1 MGSFEERAEDCGYL
15 FLRRNAA
22 HMEVVLGGERERQD
36 LPEFDVDENGLPEL
50 PIEKELGEPV
60 IVVRHLSKRT

>member
-1 MGSFEERAEDCGYL
+1 
-15 FLRRNAA
+15 
-22 HMEVVLGGERERQD
+22 MEVVLGGSRETQD

-60 IVVRHLSKRT
+60 IVVRHLSKRILF